1 MAVDKDKIIED
12 LLKEYPIYDLVAFD
26 ELNIFQKLQDNPY
39 QVIRFQDQ
47 LIKERIRYDELEEL
61 QEKLVGELYHK
72 YRFQSEEEL
81 SNKEIEKYYI
91 PKDPKYLKMKEI
103 LRKQKIRIG
112 FFELCVKGLDRQYWS
127 MKEFANKRM

>member
-1 MAVDKDKIIED
+1 VAIDKDKIVND

-26 ELNIFQKLQDNPY
+26 ELNISQKLQDNPY

-47 LIKERIRYDELEEL
+47 LLKEKIRYEELEEL

-81 SNKEIEKYYI
+81 SNKEIEKYYL

-103 LRKQKIRIG
+103 LRKQKIRIA

-127 MKEFANKRM
+127 MKEFANKRI

>member
-26 ELNIFQKLQDNPY
+26 ELNISQKLQDNPY
-39 QVIRFQDQ
+39 QVITFQEQ
-47 LIKERIRYDELEEL
+47 LIKERVRYDELEEL

-127 MKEFANKRM
+127 MKEFSNKRM

>member
-26 ELNIFQKLQDNPY
+26 ELNISQKLQDNPY

-47 LIKERIRYDELEEL
+47 LIKERVRYDELEEL